1 MPEPKLRNVKGVCVL
16 DFCLQGHLLLRVS
29 AAKGVIPLREVIDG
43 GDSHP
48 QGKVRILRDGRHEL
62 ANKPPNKPETGE
74 SKFISP
80 GVILEGNWEDK
91 KDWSPKNNGQERWGG
106 AYRRGVAR

>member
-80 GVILEGNWEDK
+80 GVILEGNWEDTK
-91 KDWSPKNNGQERWGG
+91 IGATKRNNMEGGG